1 MAGEILRVSSEQSAE
16 LLSGELRWG
25 AAQTAPARNERI
37 KRCFRP
43 KSDGVVPSAISLI
56 KKLAASEED
65 RVVVQRRVVL
75 FGSQRPGAVR
85 ANRQFRWAI
94 WWVMMVSRMQSATS
108 AEKPS
113 RGSTRTTA
121 AQSVIGSSGRCC
133 NVRQPPPQSAA
144 SRRQRHGKPPC
155 RLTRPCFRARS
166 FGSGSDG

>member
-1 MAGEILRVSSEQSAE
+1 MAGEILRVSRAV
-16 LLSGELRWG
+16 LSGDCGGPCSRSNR
-25 AAQTAPARNERI
+25 ARAQRKDQKMFSPQIGWSRSFGNQPHQKTGCVRRGQG
-37 KRCFRP
+37 RCAKAGR
-43 KSDGVVPSAISLI
+43 
-56 KKLAASEED
+56 
-65 RVVVQRRVVL
+65 L

-155 RLTRPCFRARS
+155 RLTRTCFRARS

>member
-1 MAGEILRVSSEQSAE
+1 MAGEILRVSEQSSAF
-16 LLSGELRWG
+16 GRLRWAVFPLKPRPRATKG
-25 AAQTAPARNERI
+25 SKDVFAPNRMESFLRQ
-37 KRCFRP
+37 
-43 KSDGVVPSAISLI
+43 SASSKNWLRQ
-56 KKLAASEED
+56 ED